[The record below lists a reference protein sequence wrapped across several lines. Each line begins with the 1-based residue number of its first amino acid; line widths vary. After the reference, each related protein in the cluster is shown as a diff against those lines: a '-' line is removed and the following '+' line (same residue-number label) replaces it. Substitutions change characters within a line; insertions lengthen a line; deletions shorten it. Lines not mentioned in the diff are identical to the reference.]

1 MNESGYAEILVS
13 SMYTTLNEC
22 VSFDHEK
29 NMRCWQKEPVFQV
42 NCNMQSDVSIYMRTS
57 PATTTWETAA
67 ITEAAISNQQI
78 SSLVADVVNIVVFD

>member
-1 MNESGYAEILVS
+1 
-13 SMYTTLNEC
+13 
-22 VSFDHEK
+22 
-29 NMRCWQKEPVFQV
+29 
-42 NCNMQSDVSIYMRTS
+42 MRTS